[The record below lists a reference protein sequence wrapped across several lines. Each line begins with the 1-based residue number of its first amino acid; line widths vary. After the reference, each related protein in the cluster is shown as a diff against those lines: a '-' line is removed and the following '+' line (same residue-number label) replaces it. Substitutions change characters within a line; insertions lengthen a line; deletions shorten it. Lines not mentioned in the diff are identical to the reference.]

1 MFVIPFVF
9 AFNPEI
15 LLISAAVLNPDAAN
29 GGAQYLPGYDGT
41 VHVAGLLWLL
51 ARLGLSLYLLSS
63 ALAKFDLAR
72 LSMAEVIMRLAMA
85 MLVLSGEAVM
95 QLAAIGLGIFML
107 ARHYLIA
114 RRLDR
119 GRAL

>member
-1 MFVIPFVF
+1 
-9 AFNPEI
+9 
-15 LLISAAVLNPDAAN
+15 
-29 GGAQYLPGYDGT
+29 
-41 VHVAGLLWLL
+41 
-51 ARLGLSLYLLSS
+51 
-63 ALAKFDLAR
+63 
-72 LSMAEVIMRLAMA
+72 MRFAMA